1 MPRPP
6 GPSVLERRPEGPR
19 PGRLAGWLARPFWR
33 PLPFALALGALFRPA
48 GVPVDPA
55 SANRSEALVKALRAR
70 GLRATAPGEVRWL
83 EPEPGLLPGSAA
95 RARAVVRAP
104 SAEGPPV
111 LYAVP
116 TRLSPEGVLLDVGTP
131 RRLTR
136 STGLE
141 ESVPAVSGERV
152 ATALS
157 ADGMALGVQL
167 IDLGGEPA
175 PEGPGWTALARVQNG
190 LTNLQETGQWRGL
203 GRRSVR
209 LVPPSSGV
217 SLAFERGS
225 LVVRAEGREGRLP
238 ADAARTSAPVADGA
252 WLRLEPNEKGQVGNL
267 VTWAVD
273 RARAS
278 EVIGDERMQAVKAV
292 AFDALD
298 WAMRAKSRVG
308 GDSSAAEVERDLGD
322 LKAQGAVAAFT
333 DPDTGWP
340 PAPLKPVLD
349 KPMPGEG
356 EWILLDRDPFVGGN
370 PGAPPA
376 FATTY
381 LRADRERPYTRIYIT
396 VWDPR
401 QVELHP
407 AAGAAE
413 PVDATG
419 NAGPGLIPRTPKTMR
434 RLVGAFNGG
443 FQAMHGEFG
452 LMADGHM
459 YLPPKP
465 YGATVAEL
473 RDGSTAFGVWPA
485 SAEVPEQVVGYR
497 QNLTPLV
504 FRGKLNPYG
513 RTWWGG
519 TPPGS
524 TDQVHTARSGLCLT
538 ADRFVAYFYGTE
550 IDAMVLGEA
559 MLRARCDVGLH
570 LDMNAG
576 HTGLE
581 FYHAAPAAEWAP
593 FGRPLQHDWEA
604 EGDLGGGMPGWRFRG
619 RRMVRGM
626 GLMNFPRYIHR
637 EGRDFFYLTLRPV
650 LPGADVK
657 PPAGASAD
665 DPSEGRWRVRGL
677 PQQGFPFALATTV
690 VRAPSAPGAG
700 HVRLLKLDPRALR
713 PADEGAAFAPQGP
726 GALVLTWQGPPP
738 ARPSEPALWFGPGG
752 FSLGEKAPPGAKAL
766 VGGVAASGPPPLDAG
781 ALVGV
786 DPDGMLVYAEMEPGS
801 ALSLVASGADAL
813 LNELGCASKMWL
825 ARSLQP
831 LLGGTTSLGGVAAA
845 PSPGP
850 SLAFVRAEAPGGRTL
865 FDDTP
870 VVDIKQW
877 YPLQSKRIRYFRKPN
892 EPSGASSASGA
903 SH

>member
-1 MPRPP
+1 MPRPF
-6 GPSVLERRPEGPR
+6 GPLVLARR
-19 PGRLAGWLARPFWR
+19 LWSRPFWR
-33 PLPFALALGALFRPA
+33 PLPFALALAALARPR
-48 GVPVDPA
+48 GVPVDA
-55 SANRSEALVKALRAR
+55 TSGDRSEALVRALAAR
-70 GLRATAPGEVRWL
+70 GLRATGAGEVRWL
-83 EPEPGLLPGSAA
+83 EAEPGPLPGSAP

-111 LYAVP
+111 LYVVP
-116 TRLSPEGVLLDVGTP
+116 TRLSPEGVLLDVGAP

-141 ESVPAVSGERV
+141 ESVPAVAGARV
-152 ATALS
+152 ATALA
-157 ADGMALGVQL
+157 ADNVALGVQL
-167 IDLGGEPA
+167 LDLGGEPE
-175 PEGPGWTALARVQNG
+175 PEGPSWTPLARAQNG

-209 LVPPSSGV
+209 LVPPASNV
-217 SLAFERGS
+217 SLAFERGW
-225 LVVRAEGREGRLP
+225 LVVRGEGREGRLR
-238 ADAARTSAPVADGA
+238 ADAATGA
-252 WLRLEPNEKGQVGNL
+252 GEPAAEGGWLRPEPNEKGQIGNL

-278 EVIGDERMQAVKAV
+278 EWVGDERMQAAKAV

-298 WAMRAKSRVG
+298 WVTRAKNKVG
-308 GDSSAAEVERDLGD
+308 GDASAAEVERDLGG

-376 FATTY
+376 FATTFV
-381 LRADRERPYTRIYIT
+381 RADRERPYTRIYVT

-407 AAGAAE
+407 SAGAAE

-419 NAGPGLIPRTPKTMR
+419 NAGPGLVPRTPKTMR

-452 LMADGHM
+452 LMADGHV

-465 YGATVAEL
+465 YAATVAEL

-485 SAEVPEQVVGYR
+485 AAEVPEQIVGYR

-504 FRGKLNPYG
+504 FHGKLNPYG

-538 ADRFVAYFYGTE
+538 SDRFVAYFYGTE

-559 MLRARCDVGLH
+559 MLHARCEVGMH

-581 FYHAAPAAEWAP
+581 FYRAAPAAEWVP

-604 EGDLGGGMPGWRFRG
+604 EGEVGGMPGWRFRG

-650 LPGADVK
+650 LPGADLK
-657 PPAGASAD
+657 PPAGASPD
-665 DPSEGRWRVRGL
+665 DASEGRWRVRGL

-690 VRAPSAPGAG
+690 VRAPSAPSAG
-700 HVRLLKLDPRALR
+700 HVRLVKLDPRALR
-713 PADEGAAFAPQGP
+713 PAEPGAAPAPQGP
-726 GALVLTWQGPPP
+726 GALVLTWQNPPP
-738 ARPSEPALWFGPGG
+738 PRPAEPALWFGPAG
-752 FSLGEKAPPGAKAL
+752 FGLGEKAPPGARAL
-766 VGGVAASGPPPLDAG
+766 VAGVSSAGPPPLDAG

-786 DPDGMLVYAEMEPGS
+786 DPDGMLVYAEMEPGG

-813 LNELGCASKMWL
+813 LGELGCASRMWL

-831 LLGGTTSLGGVAAA
+831 LLGGTASLGGASAA
-845 PSPGP
+845 PVAGP
-850 SLAFVRAEAPGGRTL
+850 ALAFVRAEAPGGRTL

-870 VVDIKQW
+870 VVDIRQW
-877 YPLQSKRIRYFRKPN
+877 HPLQSKRIRYFRKPN
-892 EPSGASSASGA
+892 EGAGAAATASGG

>member
-1 MPRPP
+1 MHRPP
-6 GPSVLERRPEGPR
+6 GLSALARRLGLR
-19 PGRLAGWLARPFWR
+19 HGRLAGLLAQPVWR
-33 PLPFALALGALFRPA
+33 PLPLALALGAILRPA
-48 GVPVDPA
+48 GVPVDPD
-55 SANRSEALVKALRAR
+55 SVNRSEALVKALAAR
-70 GLRATAPGEVRWL
+70 GLRATAAGEVRWL
-83 EPEPGLLPGSAA
+83 EAEPGALPGTT
-95 RARAVVRAP
+95 REARAVVRAP
-104 SAEGPPV
+104 SSEGPPV
-111 LYAVP
+111 LYAVSA
-116 TRLSPEGVLLDVGTP
+116 RLSPEGVLLDVGAP

-141 ESVPAVSGERV
+141 ESVPAISGQRV

-157 ADGMALGVQL
+157 TDDMALGVQL
-167 IDLGGEPA
+167 VDLGGEAP
-175 PEGPGWTALARVQNG
+175 PEGPDWTALARAQNG
-190 LTNLQETGQWRGL
+190 LTNLQETGQWDGV

-209 LVPPSSGV
+209 LVPPASGV
-217 SLAFERGS
+217 TLAFERGW
-225 LVVRAEGREGRLP
+225 LVVRGGGREGRLP
-238 ADAARTSAPVADGA
+238 ADAARTSAAIADGE
-252 WLRLEPNEKGQVGNL
+252 WLRPEPNEKGQMGNL

-278 EVIGDERMQAVKAV
+278 ELIGDEKMQAIKAV

-298 WAMRAKSRVG
+298 WAMRTKSKVG
-308 GDSSAAEVERDLGD
+308 GDAGAAEVARVLGD
-322 LKAQGAVAAFT
+322 LKAQGATVAFT

-340 PAPLKPVLD
+340 PAPLKPMLE

-356 EWILLDRDPFVGGN
+356 EWLLLDRDPFVGGN

-376 FATTY
+376 FATTFV
-381 LRADRERPYTRIYIT
+381 RADRERPYSRIYVT

-401 QVELHP
+401 QVELHA
-407 AAGAAE
+407 AAGSAE

-419 NAGPGLIPRTPKTMR
+419 NPGPGLVPRLPKTMR
-434 RLVGAFNGG
+434 RLVAAFNGG
-443 FQAMHGEFG
+443 FQATHGEFG
-452 LMADGHM
+452 LMADGHV

-473 RDGSTAFGVWPA
+473 RDGSTAFGVWPV
-485 SAEVPEQVVGYR
+485 SPDVPDYVVGYR

-504 FRGKLNPYG
+504 FKGKLNPYG

-524 TDQVHTARSGLCLT
+524 TDLVHTARSGLCLT
-538 ADRFVAYFYGTE
+538 AERFVAYFYGTE

-559 MLRARCDVGLH
+559 MLRARCETGIH

-593 FGRPLQHDWEA
+593 LGRPPQGDWEA
-604 EGDLGGGMPGWRFRG
+604 EGELGGMPGWRFRG

-650 LPGADVK
+650 LPGADLK
-657 PPAGASAD
+657 PAAGASSD

-690 VRAPSAPGAG
+690 VRAPNAPTAG
-700 HVRLLKLDPRALR
+700 HLRLIKFDPRTLR
-713 PADEGAAFAPQGP
+713 LAEPGAAFAPQGT
-726 GALVLTWQGPPP
+726 GALVVTMKPSAP
-738 ARPSEPALWFGPGG
+738 ARAVDPALWLGPAG
-752 FSLGEKAPPGAKAL
+752 FALGTPVPAGAKPIA
-766 VGGVAASGPPPLDAG
+766 GGVAATGAAPLDA
-781 ALVGV
+781 AAIVGV
-786 DPDGMLVYAEMEPGS
+786 DPDGMLVYAEMEPGG
-801 ALSLVASGADAL
+801 ALSLVASGADRL
-813 LNELGCASKMWL
+813 LSELGCASKMWL

-831 LLGGTTSLGGVAAA
+831 LLAGTTSFGGVAAA
-845 PSPGP
+845 PSADTGTT
-850 SLAFVRAEAPGGRTL
+850 LAFVRAEAPGGRTL

-870 VVDIKQW
+870 VVDIRQW
-877 YPLQSKRIRYFRKPN
+877 HPLQSKRVRYFRKPN
-892 EPSGASSASGA
+892 DASGASSASPP
-903 SH
+903 H

>member
-1 MPRPP
+1 MIRPFD
-6 GPSVLERRPEGPR
+6 LNALARRLR
-19 PGRLAGWLARPFWR
+19 PGRGAGLRTGPWLR
-33 PLPFALALGALFRPA
+33 PLPFALAFGVLARDS
-48 GVPVDPA
+48 GVPVDPSA
-55 SANRSEALVKALRAR
+55 ANRSEALVRALGAR
-70 GLRATAPGEVRWL
+70 GLRATGASEVRWL
-83 EPEPGLLPGSAA
+83 EAEAGPWPGSEP

-111 LYAVP
+111 LYVVP
-116 TRLSPEGVLLDVGTP
+116 TRLSPEGVLLDVGKP

-152 ATALS
+152 ATALT
-157 ADGMALGVQL
+157 ADGTALGVQL
-167 IDLGGEPA
+167 VDLGGEA
-175 PEGPGWTALARVQNG
+175 PLEGPTWTALARAQNG
-190 LTNLQETGQWRGL
+190 LTNVQETGQWRGL

-209 LVPPSSGV
+209 LVPPSSNV
-217 SLAFERGS
+217 SLAFERGF
-225 LVVRAEGREGRLP
+225 LVVRGEGREGRIP
-238 ADAARTSAPVADGA
+238 ADAARVDGPVADGA
-252 WLRLEPNEKGQVGNL
+252 WLRPEPNEKGQIGNL

-278 EVIGDERMQAVKAV
+278 EAIGDERMQAVKAV

-298 WAMRAKSRVG
+298 WAMRAKSKVS
-308 GDSSAAEVERDLGD
+308 GDTSAADVARDLGD
-322 LKAQGAVAAFT
+322 LRAPGVVAAFT

-340 PAPLKPVLD
+340 PAAIKPVLD

-356 EWILLDRDPFVGGN
+356 EWITLDRDPFVGGN

-381 LRADRERPYTRIYIT
+381 LRADRERPYSRIYVTI
-396 VWDPR
+396 WDPR

-413 PVDATG
+413 PMDATG

-452 LMADGHM
+452 MMADGHV

-485 SAEVPEQVVGYR
+485 SAEVPEQIVGYR

-504 FRGKLNPYG
+504 LRGKLNPYG

-519 TPPGS
+519 TAPGS
-524 TDQVHTARSGLCLT
+524 TDLVHTARSGLCLT
-538 ADRFVAYFYGTE
+538 ADRFVAYFYGSE
-550 IDAMVLGEA
+550 ISAMVLGEA
-559 MLRARCDVGLH
+559 MQQARCDVGMH

-581 FYHAAPAAEWAP
+581 FYHAAPEAEWVP
-593 FGRPLQHDWEA
+593 FGRPYQHDWEA
-604 EGDLGGGMPGWRFRG
+604 ENDLRGMPGWRFRG

-626 GLMNFPRYIHR
+626 GLMNFPRYINR

-650 LPGADVK
+650 LPGADLK
-657 PPAGASAD
+657 APSGASPD
-665 DPSEGRWRVRGL
+665 DASEGRWRVRGL

-690 VRAPSAPGAG
+690 LRAPNAPSAG
-700 HVRLLKLDPRALR
+700 HVRLVKIDPRTVR
-713 PADEGAAFAPQGP
+713 PADPGVAPAPKGP
-726 GALVLTWQGPPP
+726 GALVLTWQAPPMR
-738 ARPSEPALWFGPGG
+738 RPSEPALWFGPAG
-752 FSLGEKAPPGAKAL
+752 FSLGAQAPPGAKAL
-766 VGGVAASGPPPLDAG
+766 VGGVASSGAPPLDAG
-781 ALVGV
+781 ALLGI

-801 ALSLVASGADAL
+801 ALSLVASGAEAL
-813 LNELGCASKMWL
+813 LAELGCTSRLWL

-831 LLGGTTSLGGVAAA
+831 LLGGTTSLGGA
-845 PSPGP
+845 PAPAPTEP
-850 SLAFVRAEAPGGRTL
+850 SIAFVRAEAPGGRTL

-892 EPSGASSASGA
+892 EGTGPTSPSSTAAA
-903 SH
+903 PAP